1 MHAWCLERPLG
12 IAFQPVLQKEQA
24 MFARVRITSGVP
36 GKVDDGVRH
45 FRETVVA
52 SYKDVAG
59 FKGAYLLVNR
69 RTGKVMGITLW
80 DSEANMHATDKTSER
95 LRAAGSQV
103 VSGTTPAPEEYEV
116 VVQP

>member
-1 MHAWCLERPLG
+1 
-12 IAFQPVLQKEQA
+12 

-36 GKVDDGVRH
+36 DKVDDGIRN

-59 FKGAYLLVNR
+59 FEGAYLLVNR

-80 DSEANMHATDKTSER
+80 DSEASMQATDKTSER
-95 LRAAGSQV
+95 LRAAGSHV
-103 VSGTTPAPEEYEV
+103 VSGTTPPPEEYEV

>member
-1 MHAWCLERPLG
+1 
-12 IAFQPVLQKEQA
+12 

-36 GKVDDGVRH
+36 EKVDDGIRH
-45 FRETVVA
+45 FRENVVA

-59 FKGAYLLVNR
+59 FGGAYLLVNR
-69 RTGKVMGITLW
+69 KTGKVMGVTLW
-80 DSEANMHATDKTSER
+80 ETEANMHATGRTSEQ

-103 VSGTTPAPEEYEV
+103 VSGTTPQPEEYEV

>member
-1 MHAWCLERPLG
+1 
-12 IAFQPVLQKEQA
+12 
-24 MFARVRITSGVP
+24 MFARVRTTSGAP
-36 GKVDDGVRH
+36 EKVDDGIRH
-45 FRETVVA
+45 FRENVVA

-59 FKGAYLLVNR
+59 FKGAYMLVNR
-69 RTGKVMGITLW
+69 QSGKIVGITLW
-80 DSEANMHATDKTSER
+80 DTEASMQATGKTSEQ

>member
-1 MHAWCLERPLG
+1 
-12 IAFQPVLQKEQA
+12 

-36 GKVDDGVRH
+36 EKVDDGIRH
-45 FRETVVA
+45 FRENVVA

-59 FKGAYLLVNR
+59 FEGAYLLVNR
-69 RTGKVMGITLW
+69 KTGKVMGITLW
-80 DSEANMHATDKTSER
+80 DTEANRRATGKASER

-103 VSGTTPAPEEYEV
+103 VSGTTPAPEEYEI

>member
-1 MHAWCLERPLG
+1 MPRDDEE
-12 IAFQPVLQKEQA
+12 KN

-36 GKVDDGVRH
+36 EKIDDGIRH
-45 FRETVVA
+45 FRENVVA

-69 RTGKVMGITLW
+69 KNGKVVGITLW
-80 DSEANMHATDKTSER
+80 DTEDNMRATEKTSEQ

-103 VSGTTPAPEEYEV
+103 VSGTTPPPEEYEV